1 MATDFKS
8 IPIIDISPL
17 VAKCD
22 DPKRVQDPDVLEVV
36 GQLDQACRE
45 AGFFYVK
52 GHGIPDSLIKDVK
65 NVTRKFFDLPYE
77 EKLKIKLSAVAGYRG
92 YQRIGENITKGIPDM
107 HEAIDCYRE
116 ITPGM
121 YGALGKIIEGVNQ
134 WPHDPPYFRV
144 LMEEYISF
152 CTDLSRKIMR
162 GIALALGGSADEFE
176 GERAGD
182 AFWVLRVIGYPVVS
196 NTNGQNAPENDIG
209 CGAHT
214 DYGLVTLVNQDD
226 GITALQVRNLSGE
239 WISAPPIPGTFVC
252 NIGDMLKIWSNGMY
266 DSTLHRVIN
275 TSPKYR
281 VCVAY
286 FYEPNFDAAVEP
298 LDICKEKTGGIK
310 KFGKAVY
317 GEHLASKLE
326 TNFV

>member
-1 MATDFKS
+1 
-8 IPIIDISPL
+8 
-17 VAKCD
+17 
-22 DPKRVQDPDVLEVV
+22 
-36 GQLDQACRE
+36 
-45 AGFFYVK
+45 
-52 GHGIPDSLIKDVK
+52 
-65 NVTRKFFDLPYE
+65 
-77 EKLKIKLSAVAGYRG
+77 
-92 YQRIGENITKGIPDM
+92 M

-116 ITPGM
+116 ITPGCTERLARNQM
-121 YGALGKIIEGVNQ
+121 KELNQ
-134 WPHDPPYFRV
+134 WPHDPPYFKV

-152 CTDLSRKIMR
+152 CRDLSRKIMR

-182 AFWVLRVIGYPVVS
+182 AFWVLRVIGYPGVS

-226 GITALQVRNLSGE
+226 GITALQLMLYLFTVLNVASVVTAAHTTFLIKEKKKEELIFLLAKAKSRSIDISEKTCLASGYLPLQFRE
-239 WISAPPIPGTFVC
+239 HLYATLEICF
-252 NIGDMLKIWSNGMY
+252 KIWSNGMY

-275 TSPKYR
+275 NSPKYR

-286 FYEPNFDAAVEP
+286 FYEVSPTYPFYALSSLAPGNDPHTVPSLHEQPNFDAAVEP

-310 KFGKAVY
+310 KFGKSRLWRAF
-317 GEHLASKLE
+317 SKQ
-326 TNFV
+326 T